1 MLRKEKP
8 ARYTVRNERA
18 IVRYPWLV
26 VDAAGEPALWR
37 QDPKLGKV
45 PLRFRSRVA
54 AQAAADR
61 LNNPDAGSGCLPI
74 S

>member
-1 MLRKEKP
+1 MLRKEMKP
-8 ARYTVRNERA
+8 FHYTVRNERA
-18 IVRYPWLV
+18 ILLYPWLV
-26 VDAAGEPALWR
+26 VDPAGAPALWR

-61 LNNPDAGSGCLPI
+61 LNATTNP
-74 S
+74 